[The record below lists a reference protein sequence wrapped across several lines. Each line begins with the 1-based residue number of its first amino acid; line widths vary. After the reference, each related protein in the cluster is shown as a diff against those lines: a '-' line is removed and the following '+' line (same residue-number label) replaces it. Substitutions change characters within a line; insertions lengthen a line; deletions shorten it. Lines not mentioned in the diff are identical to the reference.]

1 MANSITGF
9 STFTPRTKIQSS
21 PVNTNFS
28 ELKNKSPL
36 WQKYTVAY
44 TSFTALGAV
53 ATGSVTLCSITAAEI
68 LDYFIIKPT
77 TAFVGTSITAGVF
90 KVGKTGSGAAY
101 VDEYNALGAVSSA
114 NVGVTN
120 FLAAE
125 FSSTTMILT
134 MSVTGGLLNQLSQ
147 GSIDI
152 YVRRAEL
159 P

>member
-36 WQKYTVAY
+36 WQKYTVDY
-44 TSFTALGAV
+44 TSFTALGATT
-53 ATGSVTLCSITAAEI
+53 TGSVNLFTMGASDVF
-68 LDYFIIKPT
+68 DYFIVKT
-77 TAFVGTSITAGVF
+77 STAFSGTSITAAVL
-90 KVGKTGSGAAY
+90 KIGKTGVGAAY
-101 VDEYNALGAVSSA
+101 TDQFDALGAVSSS
-114 NVGVTN
+114 NSQITN
-120 FLAAE
+120 FLTAE
-125 FSSTTMILT
+125 FSSTTMTLT
-134 MSVTGGLLNQLSQ
+134 MSVTGGLLNQFSQ
-147 GSIDI
+147 GSVDL